1 MKIFAHRGASMYAPE
16 NTMASFELAYEMGA
30 EGIETDVHLTKDQM
44 PVLMHDEKVDRTTDG
59 KGYIKEYTL
68 NQLKNLDAGS
78 WLSEKYRGTQIISLE
93 ELLIWAKSK
102 SLCLNIELK
111 NNKIDYEHLETIV
124 YEMLKHYQLL
134 DRTII
139 STFSVKSLKRLKQ
152 FYQEVEIALLT
163 AKGSKQLINKA
174 IDLGVNSLHIEYSS
188 LTTTLVERAHQ
199 KNIAIRVYTVNK
211 PIQIVRC
218 LSKKCDG
225 IFTDVPDLGLKYRKL
240 F

>member
-44 PVLMHDEKVDRTTDG
+44 PVLMHDEKVDRTTNG

-68 NQLKNLDAGS
+68 NQLKKLDAGS
-78 WLSEKYRGTQIISLE
+78 WLSEKYKGTQIISLE